1 MIITSHYFKLKLSYK
16 NSAVV
21 DDEEIE
27 RNEIIIN
34 KLREIATYNSE
45 ASRGK
50 ALKARV
56 KIQERLEARRI
67 KAPFVDI
74 KATEISV

>member
-1 MIITSHYFKLKLSYK
+1 MMKKLRETRTL
-16 NSAVV
+16 
-21 DDEEIE
+21 
-27 RNEIIIN
+27 IN
-34 KLREIATYNSE
+34 KLRDIATDNSE

-50 ALKARV
+50 SLNARV

-74 KATEISV
+74 KQPNISLVTR